1 MGLTNRKEKAQ
12 NKLGGDI
19 NDYRGFPGGLEV
31 KNLPAMQ
38 ET

>member
-19 NDYRGFPGGLEV
+19 NVIGAFLV
-31 KNLPAMQ
+31 AQK
-38 ET
+38 